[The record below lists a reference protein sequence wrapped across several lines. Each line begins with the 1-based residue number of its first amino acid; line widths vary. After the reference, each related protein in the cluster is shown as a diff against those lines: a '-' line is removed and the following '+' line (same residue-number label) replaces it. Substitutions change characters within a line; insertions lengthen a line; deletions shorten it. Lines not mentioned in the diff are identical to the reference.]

1 MTLRGRVL
9 SAVAVLTVACAE
21 ESSQPRLPDPV
32 TEDPAVSDSA
42 HPALNRMVEI
52 PSSASRMSG
61 VLFRAAGNGSRPTV
75 ILLHG
80 FPGHGGLRDL
90 AEAIRRAGW
99 NVLTFQYRGAWGSEG
114 VFSLT
119 HALEDAAAAVTF
131 VRSGAGEALHR
142 PSLDVVLVGHSMG
155 GWIALMT
162 AARDTTVR
170 AVAALAAWNV
180 GRTGQALSDPKAFA
194 NDVQDNQRVM
204 LPLRGTSA
212 EAVTAEVHAHAVDWD
227 LVPQAG
233 ALRGKSVLLLAGRK
247 DLATP
252 PAEHHVPLESA
263 LRSQPN
269 TQLTTE
275 MLDADHAFTE
285 RRITL
290 ARTVVKWLATLPM
303 SPRGDGGR
311 Q

>member
-1 MTLRGRVL
+1 MLLRGQVL
-9 SAVAVLTVACAE
+9 GAVAVLTAACAA
-21 ESSQPRLPDPV
+21 ESSRPRLPDPV
-32 TEDPAVSDSA
+32 TEDPAITDSA
-42 HPALNRMVEI
+42 YPASNRMVEI
-52 PSSASRMSG
+52 PSGASRMSG
-61 VLFRAAGNGSRPTV
+61 VLFLAAGTQSRPTV

-114 VFSLT
+114 AFSLA
-119 HALEDAAAAVTF
+119 HALDDAAAAVTF
-131 VRSGAGEALHR
+131 VRSGAGQALRR
-142 PSLDVVLVGHSMG
+142 PSHDVVLIGHSMG
-155 GWIALMT
+155 GWVALMT
-162 AARDTTVR
+162 AARDTAVR
-170 AVAALAAWNV
+170 AVAALAGWNV
-180 GRTGQALSDPKAFA
+180 GLTGHALSDPKAFA
-194 NDVQDNQRVM
+194 KDVQDNQRVV

-212 EAVTAEVHAHAVDWD
+212 EAVTTEVRAHAVDWD
-227 LVPQAG
+227 VVPRAAELSG
-233 ALRGKSVLLLAGRK
+233 RSVLLLVGRK
-247 DLATP
+247 DVVTP

-263 LRSQPN
+263 LRAQSN

-275 MLDADHAFTE
+275 VLDADHAFTE

-303 SPRGDGGR
+303 SPRGDRGL